1 MNQSKENS
9 LKNFLILPSVLVLLC
24 FLFVFFYGVYLSFTD
39 LKLGKPTVNFS
50 GFKNY
55 IYLWKN
61 PLFWKSTKLTIY
73 FTLVSV
79 VTQAFIGVLLAK
91 LFSTKVFCAK
101 IFRPIILLPLVLPPM
116 SVALMWTTMMNPE
129 RGVLNYFLRVYI

>member
-61 PLFWKSTKLTIY
+61 PLFWKSTKLWDRTFRKAGTDGGRK
-73 FTLVSV
+73 FTKIRLVN
-79 VTQAFIGVLLAK
+79 
-91 LFSTKVFCAK
+91 FC
-101 IFRPIILLPLVLPPM
+101 
-116 SVALMWTTMMNPE
+116 
-129 RGVLNYFLRVYI
+129 